1 MPCSIYEKGC
11 DLFLE
16 GYKMAIQK
24 IKQMKDHS
32 GPFKIQK
39 YPYVLMDNIISG
51 ALKINENQFTW
62 SACYTLHT
70 LLQ

>member
-1 MPCSIYEKGC
+1 
-11 DLFLE
+11 
-16 GYKMAIQK
+16 MAIQK

-51 ALKINENQFTW
+51 ELKINENQFTW

-70 LLQ
+70 FLQ